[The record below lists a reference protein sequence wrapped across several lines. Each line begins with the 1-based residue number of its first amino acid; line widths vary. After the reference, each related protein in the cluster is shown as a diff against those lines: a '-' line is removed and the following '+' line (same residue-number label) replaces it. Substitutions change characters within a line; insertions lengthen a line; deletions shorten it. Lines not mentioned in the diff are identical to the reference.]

1 MLRKQ
6 YDNSRNEYDKILLKI
21 ATLKDNKKLPVV
33 KVYEAEKERSR
44 LFKVYEKAT
53 KALEDH
59 LDDLDDLVSIIV
71 AEHLVEWATSQ
82 KVPIVLACLS

>member
-1 MLRKQ
+1 M
-6 YDNSRNEYDKILLKI
+6 KI
-21 ATLKDNKKLPVV
+21 
-33 KVYEAEKERSR
+33 YEAEKERAR

-82 KVPIVLACLS
+82 KVRVTVRARLTR